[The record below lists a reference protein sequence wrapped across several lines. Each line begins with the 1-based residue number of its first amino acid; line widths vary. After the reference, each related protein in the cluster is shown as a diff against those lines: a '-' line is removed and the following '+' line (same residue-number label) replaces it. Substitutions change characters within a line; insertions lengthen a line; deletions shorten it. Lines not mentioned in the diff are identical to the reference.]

1 MKILVIDNYDSFTY
15 NLVQY
20 IQRITGELPD
30 VYRNDKITAK
40 EAKAYD
46 KILLSPGPGIPDEAG
61 NLKEIIRECGPT
73 TSMFGVCL
81 GVQAIAEV
89 FGGTIINLE
98 QVYHGVSSS
107 IIQTKEEEFIFDN
120 VSKVF
125 EGARYHSWI
134 VSREGLP
141 QDLKITAIDE
151 DANIMA
157 LKHAEY
163 DVRGVQF
170 HPESILTTEGMTMIE
185 NWIKN

>member
-30 VYRNDKITAK
+30 VFRNDKISVE

-61 NLKEIIRECGPT
+61 NLKAIIKECGPC

-89 FGGTIINLE
+89 FGGSISNLD
-98 QVYHGVSSS
+98 QVYHGISSS
-107 IIQTKEEEFIFDN
+107 IIQTKDTDYVFND

-125 EGARYHSWI
+125 DGARYHSWI
-134 VSREGLP
+134 VNREDLP
-141 QDLKITAIDE
+141 QELKITAIDE

-157 LKHAEY
+157 LKHTEY

-170 HPESILTTEGMTMIE
+170 HPESILTTEGMKMIE
-185 NWIKN
+185 NWINN

>member
-20 IQRITGELPD
+20 IQRVTGELPD
-30 VYRNDKITAK
+30 VFRNDKITPE
-40 EAKAYD
+40 EAMAYD

-61 NLKEIIRECGPT
+61 NLKDIIKICGPHK
-73 TSMFGVCL
+73 SMFGVCL

-98 QVYHGVSSS
+98 QVYHGVSSP
-107 IIQTKEEEFIFDN
+107 IIQTKVEETLFDG

-134 VSREGLP
+134 VSRDGLP
-141 QDLKITAIDE
+141 EELKVTAIDE
-151 DANIMA
+151 DASIMA
-157 LKHAEY
+157 LKHEKY
-163 DVRGVQF
+163 DVKGVQF
-170 HPESILTTEGMTMIE
+170 HPESILTTEGMKMIE
-185 NWIKN
+185 NWINN